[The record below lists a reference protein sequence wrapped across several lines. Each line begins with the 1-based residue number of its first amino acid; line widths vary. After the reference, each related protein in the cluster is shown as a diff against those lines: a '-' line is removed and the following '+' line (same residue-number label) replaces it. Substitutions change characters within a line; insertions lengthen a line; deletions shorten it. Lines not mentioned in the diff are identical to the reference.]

1 MDLMEVT
8 PNFTIFDDPAP
19 FELYDGQNE
28 HTTPSPPKR
37 QIVNLNNPNCP
48 KREKILSKIRED
60 LRRKKE
66 KK

>member
-1 MDLMEVT
+1 MELFEVI
-8 PNFTIFDDPAP
+8 PNFTIFDDLPT
-19 FELYDGQNE
+19 FEIYDGQNE

-48 KREKILSKIRED
+48 KREKILEKIRDD